1 MSTPNSL
8 TDITY
13 WTNHTVTQLVTLRDR
28 MESDVSYMLANGG
41 EKMALEAEAIA
52 ATIRATLILRAVTA

>member
-13 WTNHTVTQLVTLRDR
+13 WANHTDAQLVTLRDR
-28 MESDVSYMLANGG
+28 MESDVRYMLANGG
-41 EKMALEAEAIA
+41 QAMAMEAEAIA
-52 ATIRATLILRAVTA
+52 ATIRAALILRAVAA